1 MTGTTRAVDSPS
13 ISFPGNLWALGASLR
28 SQFARVNQELWLVL
42 SLFLIALA
50 FHHLMGSQ
58 RMVLAFYTLPTVLSA
73 YLYGRRHATLTALAS
88 TLLVVFVQL
97 QNPQLFTE
105 SLSAA
110 GLREEWFEIGVW
122 GGTLVVTGYFMGTLH
137 QLRSAKLKGLRVS
150 ELETYASDLE
160 AVSREAQAATK
171 AKSDFLA
178 MMSHEIRTPMNGVI
192 GMTDLLLDTD
202 LTPAQRD
209 YAQTVQRSGQALLTI
224 INDILD
230 FSKVESGNLTIET
243 RDFDLHS
250 SLEEVL
256 GLLAEKAHA
265 KDLDL
270 VALVDPAVPR
280 SVAGDP
286 GRIRQVL
293 TNLVDNAIKF
303 TEHGEVAVRATL
315 EHEDQDTVLVRV
327 AVTDTGIGIS
337 TEDQA
342 RLFQAFSQ
350 VNSSATRRC
359 DGTGLGLAISKQLV
373 ELMGGAIGV
382 ESADGEGS
390 TFWVTVRLERRETD
404 PVSDRAMLRGLR
416 LLVVDDNA
424 TSRAR
429 LEGYLSAQGLVVDGV
444 SSATEALER
453 LRAAHDDAT
462 PYALALVDFMMPGMD
477 GLELGR
483 RLQADPVL
491 RECPLIFL
499 TSAGQRGRAIEAKAI
514 GFSAYLAKPIR
525 QAQLVACIQSVIG
538 QHADAPPRDRI
549 PPVTQRRLQQE
560 ASAQPRT
567 RVLVG

>member
-28 SQFARVNQELWLVL
+28 RQFARVNQELWLVL

-88 TLLVVFVQL
+88 TLLVVLVQL
-97 QNPQLFTE
+97 HTPQLFTE

-110 GLREEWFEIGVW
+110 SLGAEWFEIGVW
-122 GGTLVVTGYFMGTLH
+122 GGTLMVTGYFMGTLH

-160 AVSREAQAATK
+160 AVSSEAQAATK

-224 INDILD
+224 INEILD
-230 FSKVESGNLTIET
+230 FSKVESGNLKIET
-243 RDFDLHS
+243 RDFDLHT

-265 KDLDL
+265 KDLEL

-303 TEHGEVAVRATL
+303 TEHGEVGVRATL
-315 EHEDQDTVLVRV
+315 EHEDQDTALVRV

-350 VNSSATRRC
+350 VDSSATRRC

-382 ESADGEGS
+382 ESAEGEGS
-390 TFWVTVRLERRETD
+390 TFWVTVRLARRETD

-429 LEGYLSAQGLVVDGV
+429 LEGYLSAQGACGGRCEQRNRGPR
-444 SSATEALER
+444 ATA
-453 LRAAHDDAT
+453 
-462 PYALALVDFMMPGMD
+462 
-477 GLELGR
+477 
-483 RLQADPVL
+483 
-491 RECPLIFL
+491 
-499 TSAGQRGRAIEAKAI
+499 RG
-514 GFSAYLAKPIR
+514 S
-525 QAQLVACIQSVIG
+525 
-538 QHADAPPRDRI
+538 
-549 PPVTQRRLQQE
+549 
-560 ASAQPRT
+560 
-567 RVLVG
+567 